1 MKKTVMVL
9 ASVGIAL
16 LPALA
21 AQASTQRVSASKIT
35 LTFSWWGNTTR
46 DQLTEKA
53 IAYYEKLHPNVKII
67 PQFNGSFNDYFKKLT
82 VEAAGGSSPDIIQ
95 MDYDYISAFASRGA
109 LLNMGNM
116 GINTKNISTTM
127 LKDGTINGK
136 LYGIPNSINTY
147 GLMYNPALMKKAG
160 IKVTPNTRWTWSQ
173 FAAVVK
179 KVHQK
184 LGVYGTD
191 DPEDYQHFE
200 YYVRQTGAPLYSAN
214 QKSVGYPV
222 NTLTN
227 WFTYWNNLRKVKAI
241 PSEAVALADKIG
253 KSTDPFMSGKS
264 ASIFYWANLYEDLP
278 KMTNQPVAMMLPPT
292 MPGGKEGL
300 YIKPSQFW
308 SISANTKYPK
318 QAAAF
323 VNFLLNNLKAN
334 QDMGTDRGIPVSSVI
349 RKDMEKT
356 ATSYNKAEFAYFDKA
371 SAVATT
377 PLGTPPPANNDQALA
392 QVNNTIEAVGYGQS
406 TPQQGAAQTVSQV
419 NSILGQ

>member
-21 AQASTQRVSASKIT
+21 AQASTQRVSAPKIT

-46 DQLTEKA
+46 DQLTEAA
-53 IAYYEKLHPNVKII
+53 ISYYEKLHPNVTII

-82 VEAAGGSSPDIIQ
+82 VEASGGSAPDIIQ

-109 LLNMGNM
+109 LMSM
-116 GINTKNISTTM
+116 APMHIDTKNIAPS
-127 LKDGTINGK
+127 LIKDGMINGK

-147 GLMYNPALMKKAG
+147 ALFYNPALMKKAG

-173 FAAVVK
+173 FASVVK
-179 KVHQK
+179 EVHQK

-241 PSEAVALADKIG
+241 PSEAVSISQLIG
-253 KSTDPFMSGKS
+253 SAQDPFMAGKS
-264 ASIFYWANLYEDLP
+264 ASLFYWANLYESLH
-278 KMTNQPVAMMLPPT
+278 KMMSQPVAMMLPPT
-292 MPGGKEGL
+292 MPKGKEGL
-300 YIKPSQFW
+300 YMKPSQFW
-308 SISANTKYPK
+308 SISANTKYPT
-318 QAAAF
+318 QAANF

-356 ATSYNKAEFAYFDKA
+356 ANPYNKAEFEYFDKA
-371 SAVATT
+371 AAVATT

-392 QVNNTIEAVGYGQS
+392 QVDNIIEAVGYGQS
-406 TPQQGAAQTVSQV
+406 TPKQGAAQTVSQV